1 MERADSYPFISV
13 VVCSYNREKYI
24 ADAIES
30 LVNQTLS
37 ADLYEVLIIDN
48 NSKDRTGQIAIEW
61 IEKHKDT
68 HQISYFKESNQ
79 GLCFARNRGIQ
90 EARGQFICYM
100 DDDGIADTNFLEVQY
115 NFLKENPD
123 VIGLGGKI
131 IPRYVHGK
139 PAWIDGILE
148 GLVSKVDYGNANFQ
162 YSGRKY
168 PVGCNM
174 TYRKDVLE
182 QAGMFDTSIGQVG
195 DNLVRGDETELFE
208 RVKQL
213 NKPIYYL
220 GNSRVEHVI
229 EQDRLTRAHIKKMS
243 EGVGIGLRQASKR
256 ASFFGKCKIRLV
268 LITKFF
274 AALLFALFY
283 SVTGQFSKAKAW
295 IVFRMDVHRGFLKA

>member
-1 MERADSYPFISV
+1 MQPFISV

-24 ADAIES
+24 ADAIET

-48 NSKDRTGQIAIEW
+48 NSKDRTAQIALEW

-68 HQISYFKESNQ
+68 HQIFYFKETNQ

-100 DDDGIADTNFLEVQY
+100 DDDGIADPNFLEVQY

-123 VIGLGGKI
+123 AIGLGGKI
-131 IPRYVHGK
+131 IPRYIHGK

-148 GLVSKVDYGNANFQ
+148 GLVSKVDHGNNNFQ

-182 QAGMFDTSIGQVG
+182 EIGLFDTSIGQVG

-208 RVKQL
+208 RIKQL
-213 NKPIYYL
+213 NKPVYYL

-229 EQDRLTRAHIKKMS
+229 EQDRLTRTHIKKMS

-256 ASFFGKCKIRLV
+256 ASFFGKCKIRMV
-268 LITKFF
+268 LLAKFF
-274 AALLFALFY
+274 GALLFAFY
-283 SVTGQFSKAKAW
+283 YTLTAQFSKAKAW